1 MSISTQTKKVVVEKR
16 KTSIIF
22 NWIAYAERKGH
33 LGPLALGY
41 LPNCAKQEQNDKS
54 NCRVIACEYL
64 KRMMS
69 FDLNLV
75 FSTDKFNMIAI
86 RGKMAEV
93 LRKQSE

>member
-1 MSISTQTKKVVVEKR
+1 MLRVKVISDHGLSAISLT
-16 KTSIIF
+16 
-22 NWIAYAERKGH
+22 A
-33 LGPLALGY
+33 P
-41 LPNCAKQEQNDKS
+41 AKQEQNDKS

-64 KRMMS
+64 KRMRS